1 MDGLDFGELGCA
13 LRGAIGPAVYDGVTI
28 LEVLAAVTRAAVTD
42 GVKDTQLLQQ
52 LVANSARAVELLERI
67 ASSLE
72 APRGSGSI

>member
-13 LRGAIGPAVYDGVTI
+13 LRGATRGVDDGVTV